1 MFNQFI
7 NNTINKYPKY
17 IIQNISLGRSLIYE
31 KLDHKFKNYYIFS
44 NVLKIVNYDQ
54 KLILKLLMSFL
65 DTYCICDKRVQLLLN
80 NLEIDEDEYKLKI
93 FGTCISRASELNS
106 KGHKGCYIQFLE
118 KFKTILNVKS
128 YYNFKYSSYYVRDFN
143 IINYSHQYNIFN
155 QLFQNWTP
163 SKNDDLFDALVVS
176 GFNLPDKPPNSKQ
189 NTTKWYL
196 VNLVLKRFIRRRE
209 KY

>member
-1 MFNQFI
+1 MINKNLMNYTLIKITSPNTKKNFGLFNQFI

-80 NLEIDEDEYKLKI
+80 NLEIDEDEYKL
-93 FGTCISRASELNS
+93 
-106 KGHKGCYIQFLE
+106 
-118 KFKTILNVKS
+118 
-128 YYNFKYSSYYVRDFN
+128 
-143 IINYSHQYNIFN
+143 
-155 QLFQNWTP
+155 
-163 SKNDDLFDALVVS
+163 
-176 GFNLPDKPPNSKQ
+176 
-189 NTTKWYL
+189 
-196 VNLVLKRFIRRRE
+196 E
-209 KY
+209 KYLGLVYQEHLN